1 MVEEK
6 DFGAEFDNPNGVIT
20 ITTSGDAQM
29 VIIQTTYGCDFGTT
43 AEATPTDMM
52 KQLHE
57 GTLDE
62 AGKQALFASVFTT
75 RKPGEAEEK
84 MAA

>member
-1 MVEEK
+1 
-6 DFGAEFDNPNGVIT
+6 
-20 ITTSGDAQM
+20 M

-43 AEATPTDMM
+43 AEATPTEMM
-52 KQLHE
+52 KGFHE

-75 RKPGEAEEK
+75 RKDEEK
-84 MAA
+84 AA